1 MKNIE
6 YVILS
11 GAFFSL
17 ISIGCIVVMIYTI
30 RMNKMHN
37 EQINKEVRKM
47 TDLINGTNEV
57 KKVLIEQIKK
67 LTETLKNKQ

>member
-1 MKNIE
+1 
-6 YVILS
+6 
-11 GAFFSL
+11 
-17 ISIGCIVVMIYTI
+17 MIYTI

>member
-17 ISIGCIVVMIYTI
+17 ISIGCIVAMIYTI